1 MSLASRYDANS
12 DCMLVIATHV
22 MSWLN
27 ISITCKLLTKLLLEM
42 CAHSKLSR
50 WSHQG
55 IVCVFNKQM

>member
-1 MSLASRYDANS
+1 MPLVSRCDANS

-27 ISITCKLLTKLLLEM
+27 ISIRYKLLTKLLGQM
-42 CAHSKLSR
+42 CAQGYLSR

-55 IVCVFNKQM
+55 IACL

>member
-1 MSLASRYDANS
+1 MSLVSRYDTNS

-27 ISITCKLLTKLLLEM
+27 ISITYKLLTKLLGQM
-42 CAHSKLSR
+42 YAQGYLSR

-55 IVCVFNKQM
+55 IACL